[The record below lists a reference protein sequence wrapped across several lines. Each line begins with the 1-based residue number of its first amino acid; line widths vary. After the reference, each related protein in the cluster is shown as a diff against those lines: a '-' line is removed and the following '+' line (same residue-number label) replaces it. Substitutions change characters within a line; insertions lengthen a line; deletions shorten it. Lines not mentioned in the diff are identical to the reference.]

1 VPPPARVEVQAA
13 RRIAELGTDV
23 RSGSLHASGLVA
35 GGTEAGSVLLVDR
48 TGRRVLGDPR
58 VHGGPVTG
66 LQLSADGKNLLSA
79 GGELCIWWG
88 TTSGAVEA
96 KVKGPQRITAALL
109 REAAGSPA
117 GSRARAGGDERSE
130 EGRGSEA
137 VGVRAVAFFGTAL
150 GAMVRWPV
158 GDKAAQPMRELACP
172 AYPVQAARRT
182 LPDAERC
189 PFGAFVEAPDGSG
202 AACVYPVTAVALSGQ
217 TLWRA
222 CREGSL
228 YGEELDAK
236 VRHGFGMGAVQ
247 AIAVR
252 ADGLV
257 ALAREDGEL
266 RLLDPRRRE
275 VVGQLL
281 PPGKSQV
288 MAVAGDLLAVAV
300 GAEVRLYAGA
310 SRQPSTR
317 FQAPGRVVALHLSS
331 SEIRLLTVEGH
342 ADARVIRR

>member
-1 VPPPARVEVQAA
+1 
-13 RRIAELGTDV
+13 V
-23 RSGSLHASGLVA
+23 RSGSLHPSGLVA

-48 TGRRVLGDPR
+48 SGRRVLGEPR

-66 LQLSADGKNLLSA
+66 LQLSADGKHLLSA
-79 GGELCIWWG
+79 GGELVMWWE
-88 TTSGAVEA
+88 TASGKVEA

-109 REAAGSPA
+109 REG
-117 GSRARAGGDERSE
+117 GRAQ
-130 EGRGSEA
+130 
-137 VGVRAVAFFGTAL
+137 AFFGTAL

-158 GDKAAQPMRELACP
+158 GDKAAQPMKELACP
-172 AYPVQAARRT
+172 AYPVQVARRT
-182 LPDAERC
+182 LVEAERC
-189 PFGAFVEAPDGSG
+189 PFGAFVEARDGSG
-202 AACVYPVTAVALSGQ
+202 AACVYPVTALALAGQ

-252 ADGLV
+252 ADGVV

-266 RLLDPRRRE
+266 RLLEPRRRE
-275 VVGQLL
+275 VIGQLM
-281 PPGKSQV
+281 PPGPSQV

-300 GAEVRLYAGA
+300 GAEVRLYVGA
-310 SRQPSTR
+310 SRQPSAR
-317 FQAPGRVVALHLSS
+317 FQAPGRVIALHLAAG
-331 SEIRLLTVEGH
+331 EIRLLTVEGH
-342 ADARVIRR
+342 ADARVLRR